1 LTLSISS
8 SWPGTRAEE
17 VDLLGL
23 EQLEARLVAQNVA
36 RGRRPGARAQELG
49 VLGLEQLEARVVAQ
63 RPRSPA
69 A

>member
-1 LTLSISS
+1 LTSSTLS

-36 RGRRPGARAQELG
+36 RGR
-49 VLGLEQLEARVVAQ
+49 
-63 RPRSPA
+63 
-69 A
+69 